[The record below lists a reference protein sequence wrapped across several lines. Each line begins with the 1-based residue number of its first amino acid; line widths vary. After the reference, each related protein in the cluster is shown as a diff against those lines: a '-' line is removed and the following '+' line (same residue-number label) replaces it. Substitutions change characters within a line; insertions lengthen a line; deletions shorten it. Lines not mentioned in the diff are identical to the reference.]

1 MEGALNH
8 SLCTFRL
15 PPMKRLFVSVGPSDT
30 GLAVARALKRGLP
43 DLSITALS
51 RAPHGPALNADVFDD
66 AWTVPSWADL
76 DHNVHANEI
85 SNRLDGQA
93 GFLPTSPA
101 ETHWLSAALP
111 SARTAFTPSTG
122 SLSQTDG
129 PEPDAAAALSM
140 SVPPWMPLSA
150 PVEDLHAFGRRH
162 NWDVCVRGPLGRRT
176 PLPHWTQFDEARDAM
191 VEQTGNPD
199 RLYLQR
205 QVPGTPVFLS
215 FAAHEG
221 RLLDAVLLRPGTD
234 QRNTVEPTTPASP
247 LHSALS
253 EAIDALH
260 WTGGGRLTCVEDDDT
275 WWFDTWRPCFG
286 REVAGLARCGVNLP
300 AELVAVSTNGTAVA
314 TAPTQSVF
322 SLSGTGLR
330 CEQADSAS
338 KPGGTRPP
346 LPDATLPAPSSP
358 RPSLTASLQAVV
370 DDLPFDET
378 PAETPR
384 TILLPSRTQE
394 RFEAFS
400 EAADRL
406 EAAFALDTARIGLS
420 IKTNPADRLLA
431 TARNTDMLAETIHP
445 DEMAHARE
453 HGFDTS
459 EIIVNGPVQAL
470 LPNLDTAP
478 YALFGDALSDLA
490 SLPFDPSGTIIGV
503 RTRPP
508 ERGPSRFGVDLSD
521 PERMDRLCDRLG
533 EFPAATRIGLHLHA
547 PSSTLGHDRWWDSLE
562 RVLTWAQTIQDR
574 TGRPVRC
581 LDLGGGWHPD
591 DWLDV
596 FIPGLLE
603 RRSMIQGALPDLDT
617 LLLEP
622 GKALSQ
628 PLGVVVS
635 RVLDVRPTRSEVILD
650 ASLAELS
657 NIDYHPHRLLAHTEE
672 QGWHRL
678 PRGEGRLL
686 GRLCME
692 ADILGRHRQ
701 VDHLSVDDTVVV
713 CDAGA
718 YDASMTYPFGRGTAQ
733 ALQ

>member
-1 MEGALNH
+1 M
-8 SLCTFRL
+8 T
-15 PPMKRLFVSVGPSDT
+15 RLFVSIGPSDT
-30 GLAVARALKRGLP
+30 GLAVARALKRSLP
-43 DLSITALS
+43 DFPITAIS
-51 RAPHGPALNADVFDD
+51 HAPHGPALDADVFDD
-66 AWTVPSWADL
+66 TWTVPSWTDL
-76 DHNVHANEI
+76 DHDAHAAELA
-85 SNRLDGQA
+85 NRLNGQG
-93 GFLPTSPA
+93 GFLPTSLA
-101 ETHWLSAALP
+101 ETHWLSAVLSASDALL
-111 SARTAFTPSTG
+111 APSTDA
-122 SLSQTDG
+122 LSQTVG
-129 PEPDAAAALSM
+129 PEPKIVDALPM
-140 SVPPWMPLSA
+140 SVPSWMPLAA
-150 PVEDLHAFGRRH
+150 PIEDLHAFGRRH
-162 NWDVCVRGPLGRRT
+162 NWEVCVRGPLGRRR
-176 PLPHWTQFDEARDAM
+176 PLPHWTQFDAVRDAM
-191 VEQTGNPD
+191 VEKTGSAD

-205 QVPGTPVFLS
+205 EVTGTPVVLS
-215 FAAHEG
+215 FAAHKG
-221 RLLDAVLLRPGTD
+221 RLLDAAVMRLGD
-234 QRNTVEPTTPASP
+234 QRTTVEPTSLPSH
-247 LHSALS
+247 LHSAVS
-253 EAIDALH
+253 EAVETLH
-260 WTGGGRLTCVEDDDT
+260 WMGGGRLTFVENDGT
-275 WWFDTWRPCFG
+275 WWLDTWRPCFG

-300 AELVAVSTNGTAVA
+300 AELVAASTARSTPASA
-314 TAPTQSVF
+314 SSQSVF
-322 SLSGTGLR
+322 SLPGTGPR
-330 CEQADSAS
+330 FGQAHAGSE
-338 KPGGTRPP
+338 PRETHPP
-346 LPDATLPAPSSP
+346 LPDTTLPAPSSTG
-358 RPSLTASLQAVV
+358 PSLTASLQAVV

-378 PAETPR
+378 PADTPR
-384 TILLPSRTQE
+384 TMLLPSRTQE

-431 TARNTDMLAETIHP
+431 TARNTGMLAETIHP
-445 DEMAHARE
+445 DEMAHARQ

-459 EIIVNGPVQAL
+459 EIIVNGPMQAL

-508 ERGPSRFGVDLSD
+508 ERGSSRFGVDLSD
-521 PERMDRLCDRLG
+521 PARMDRLCDRLG
-533 EFPAATRIGLHLHA
+533 ELPAATRIGLHLHA

-603 RRSMIQGALPDLDT
+603 RRSSIQEALPHLDT

-678 PRGEGRLL
+678 PPGNGRLL

-692 ADILGRHRQ
+692 ADILGRHRR
-701 VDHLSVDDTVVV
+701 VDHLSVGDTVVV

-718 YDASMTYPFGRGTAQ
+718 YDASMTYPFGQGTA
-733 ALQ
+733 ASS